1 MRVLFAQECQDAK
14 DALRRQNP
22 VTCPITIILQR
33 GMTNVGCCMID
44 ELLLGNF
51 KGIRELQLKLRK
63 VTVLI
68 GPNGSGKSS
77 VLQAL
82 ALLKQSLRNT
92 NLVLNGDEVSLN
104 SWKDTIFRG
113 DAQNELTVSIVGG
126 LGWGIESRYACTMKF
141 RNANVSWVRAAA
153 KLDGKT
159 FDAIWESQ
167 GGHKH
172 GRIKVGM
179 ASFLQYAASA
189 QIGNLFSIAGGN
201 VGADERTEYDKV
213 ANETSDT
220 FNKLNQQLTQDIS
233 SFLFLGP
240 VRGFTAPTYDFLGG
254 PSASF
259 LSPRQDATPP
269 SRMLSTMAYR
279 KEIVR
284 ATDEMTR
291 FLFSIGSDLAFDP
304 PQRPYL
310 EAVHDGFTINAINEG
325 SGFNQLALAL
335 SQFAAVPN
343 NSTIAIEEPEI
354 HLHPEMQRKLITLL
368 IAKAKETQKRL
379 IFTTHSEH
387 ILLAIIGAMMKG
399 ELAASDLCIYQFSK
413 TERGVEAKETSVSD
427 KGIIDPPLKDF
438 FETNVSELRDLLQ
451 SMSR

>member
-1 MRVLFAQECQDAK
+1 
-14 DALRRQNP
+14 
-22 VTCPITIILQR
+22 
-33 GMTNVGCCMID
+33 MID
-44 ELLLGNF
+44 ELALENF
-51 KGIRELQLKLRK
+51 KGIRNLQLKLRK

-77 VLQAL
+77 VIQAL
-82 ALLKQSLRNT
+82 ALLKQSLRFT

-104 SWKDTIFRG
+104 SWKDIIHRG
-113 DAQNELTVSIVGG
+113 NTESELTLSIVGG
-126 LGWGIESRYACTMKF
+126 LGWGIESRYACTMRI
-141 RNANVSWVRAAA
+141 RNANVASVRASV

-159 FDAIWESQ
+159 FDATWDSQ
-167 GGHKH
+167 GSHKI
-172 GRIKVGM
+172 GRIQVGR
-179 ASFLQYAASA
+179 ASFLQYTANP
-189 QIGNLFSIAGGN
+189 QIGNLLTLAGGSSQ
-201 VGADERTEYDKV
+201 GDERTEYERVSTDT
-213 ANETSDT
+213 NDT
-220 FNKLNQQLTQDIS
+220 FNKLNQRLSEDIS
-233 SFLFLGP
+233 SFWFVGP
-240 VRGFTAPTYDFLGG
+240 VRGFTAPTYDFLSG

-259 LSPRQDATPP
+259 FSPRPDTSPA

-291 FLFSIGSDLAFDP
+291 YLLGVGSDLAFDP
-304 PQRPYL
+304 PQRPFL
-310 EAVHDGFTINAINEG
+310 EAVHDSFTINAINEG

-387 ILLAIIGAMMKG
+387 ILLAIISAMMKG
-399 ELAASDLCIYQFSK
+399 EIASSDLCIYQFSK
-413 TERGVEAKETSVSD
+413 TERGVEAKETSVSEE
-427 KGIIDPPLKDF
+427 GIIDPPLKDF

-451 SMSR
+451 SMSGEDG